1 MGQFPAL
8 RWPALERILT
18 REPLGY
24 RVTRQRGS
32 HRTMEAPGRPTL
44 HLSFHDQQ
52 EIPPGLI
59 RKILVHD
66 VGLSDDDAQSL
77 L

>member
-1 MGQFPAL
+1 
-8 RWPALERILT
+8 
-18 REPLGY
+18 
-24 RVTRQRGS
+24 
-32 HRTMEAPGRPTL
+32 MEAPGRPTL